1 MSLDSVAE
9 VPLVFGMSRGMRVM
23 RVVLLVLA
31 AVIASVSGVDVGGD
45 ADAGLGLGPALFSAL
60 FALVLSRGTITCD
73 ATGIHARNLLLDLHV
88 PWRAVRE
95 VVARDLVV
103 VVTSSG
109 AQHRLWAVQRARIAM
124 ILNRRSVVDDVVER
138 IESVRPALTDRAA
151 DDDRVVRRPAWP
163 SLADVALV
171 VALAPGAFVLGMLV

>member
-1 MSLDSVAE
+1 
-9 VPLVFGMSRGMRVM
+9 MRVAKVLFCLVNA
-23 RVVLLVLA
+23 VVAFAGGVVADTTPGSSFLL
-31 AVIASVSGVDVGGD
+31 AVGVGMTV
-45 ADAGLGLGPALFSAL
+45 

-103 VVTSSG
+103 VMTSSG

-138 IESVRPALTDRAA
+138 IESVRPALTDQAPA
-151 DDDRVVRRPAWP
+151 EDRVVRRPAWP
-163 SLADVALV
+163 RLADVALV